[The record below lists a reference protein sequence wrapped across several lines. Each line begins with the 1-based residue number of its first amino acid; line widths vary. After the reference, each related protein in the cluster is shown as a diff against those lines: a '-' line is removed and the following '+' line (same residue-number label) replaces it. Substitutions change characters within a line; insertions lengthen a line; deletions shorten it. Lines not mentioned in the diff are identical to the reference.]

1 MSHPEIS
8 YVPPVLTSH
17 NFNNNV
23 FTVYSSNTDKVELM
37 VSTNKQKSK
46 FKSFLM
52 NDDGINGDLVA
63 GDGFFSTTFD
73 LQNYNDTINYYFRS
87 ENIDAISLLPERA
100 EYFFFQMAP
109 LATSSTNSQLTSE
122 KKLVKVLD
130 VLGRKTN
137 QVTNMP
143 VLFIYD
149 DGTVEK
155 RFQIKR

>member
-1 MSHPEIS
+1 
-8 YVPPVLTSH
+8 
-17 NFNNNV
+17 
-23 FTVYSSNTDKVELM
+23 
-37 VSTNKQKSK
+37 
-46 FKSFLM
+46 
-52 NDDGINGDLVA
+52 
-63 GDGFFSTTFD
+63 
-73 LQNYNDTINYYFRS
+73 
-87 ENIDAISLLPERA
+87 
-100 EYFFFQMAP
+100 MAP

>member
-1 MSHPEIS
+1 MSHPEIN

-52 NDDGINGDLVA
+52 NDDGINGDLTA

-73 LQNYNDTINYYFRS
+73 LQNYSDTINYYFRS
-87 ENIDAISLLPERA
+87 ENIDAISLLPQRA

-109 LATSSTNSQLTSE
+109 LTTSSTNSQLNSE
-122 KKLVKVLD
+122 KKLIEVVD
-130 VLGRKTN
+130 ILGRTTN
-137 QVTNMP
+137 NILGRP
-143 VLFIYD
+143 VIYIYD
-149 DGTVEK
+149 DGSVEK
-155 RFQIKR
+155 KILIK